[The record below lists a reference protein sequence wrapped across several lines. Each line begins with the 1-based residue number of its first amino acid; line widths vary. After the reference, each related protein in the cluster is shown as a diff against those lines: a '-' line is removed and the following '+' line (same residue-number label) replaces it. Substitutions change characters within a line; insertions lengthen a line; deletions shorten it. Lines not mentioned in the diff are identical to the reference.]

1 MKMLNISANFYLKFL
16 AKILFILLFS
26 FKLSSNESLIEIK
39 GNIYTDEYAIFS
51 LIENKP
57 NEITEEYSNYLL
69 KTLDNSM
76 LFESVVVTIKNNK
89 YIISVVEFPNINE
102 IKFKL
107 NERFKDEELKNIT
120 EQLNLK
126 NLNPLSIKNVKDE
139 IKKIYESFGY
149 NNVNIT
155 HYANI
160 DNDTNTAD
168 LFFEITEGSITKIKN
183 IYFSGNDSIDNQNFK
198 SIIKSKT
205 KSLTNIFANNTYKKV
220 NVLNDTRIIKNLYLN
235 NGYPDAEIKHKVE
248 YLNSNKVNLYFNIIE
263 GNLYSFNKIEVLDN
277 EKILSSNLLNSINSI
292 INKSSKNKNNYSFE
306 ILKEIKSEIS
316 KEILSTGIDFFEI
329 KTLEKKENIS
339 ISVLFEITSL
349 EPKYTNQINIY
360 GNSRTLDK
368 VIRRE
373 LDIAEGDAI
382 HKTQIESI
390 QKKLNELN
398 IFKSVEIIEKEL
410 ENNLVNLE
418 INVEEKQ
425 TGTLSAGL
433 SIGTLEGFGVV
444 AGLNEKNFYGTGR
457 SLSFLINTTQDKT
470 EISLETTDKIFY
482 ENNIDVS
489 FKSKYKEEDF
499 TLSSSYKL
507 NTFLTGIGIGYD
519 INPNLKHGID
529 LEYIIKDYNVT
540 NTSTVSN
547 IINQSAGSNVSFV
560 LKNSLI
566 YNNLDSY
573 YLPKKGTL
581 INFSNFLETP
591 NSSNNGYI
599 KNIVT
604 YKKYVNINKKNIL
617 SFQSRI
623 GNITSLNNNDV
634 LIDNKFSLGGRWLRG
649 FDSFGAGPRN
659 SRASY
664 IGANNLVVSK
674 IDYSRELTSYS
685 DFPIFFNLFN
695 DYGLLW
701 ENKSKPVQNDS
712 NIRSSV
718 GFGLKYYSPIGPIGL
733 TWGFPIQDETYDIK
747 RMFLFSIGNIN

>member
-1 MKMLNISANFYLKFL
+1 MLNISVNFCLRVL
-16 AKILFILLFS
+16 VKILFILLFS
-26 FKLSSNESLIEIK
+26 FKLFSNESLIEIK

-57 NEITEEYSNYLL
+57 TEISEEYSNYLL

-76 LFESVVVTIKNNK
+76 LFESVVVSIKNNK
-89 YIISVVEFPNINE
+89 YIISIIEFPNINE

-107 NERFKDEELKNIT
+107 NERFEDDELKNISK
-120 EQLNLK
+120 QLNLK
-126 NLNPLSIKNVKDE
+126 NLNPVSINNFKEE

-149 NNVNIT
+149 NNINIV

-160 DNDTNTAD
+160 DDDTNTAD

-183 IYFSGNDSIDNQNFK
+183 IYFSGNKSSDNQNFK

-205 KSLTNIFANNTYKKV
+205 KSLTNILANNSYKKV
-220 NVLNDTRIIKNLYLN
+220 NVLNDTRIIKNFYLN
-235 NGYPDAEIKHKVE
+235 NGYPDAQIEYKVE
-248 YLNSNKVNLYFNIIE
+248 YLDSNKVNLYFNISE
-263 GNLYSFNKIEVLDN
+263 GNFYSFNKVEVMDN
-277 EKILSSNLLNSINSI
+277 EKILNSKLLNSVNLI
-292 INKSSKNKNNYSFE
+292 INKLLKNKKNYSVE

-329 KTLEKKENIS
+329 KTLEKKENTS

-360 GNSRTLDK
+360 GNSRTFDR

-373 LDIAEGDAI
+373 LDIVEGDAI
-382 HKTQIESI
+382 HKTQIQTI
-390 QKKLNELN
+390 QRKLNKLN

-433 SIGTLEGFGVV
+433 SIGTLDGFGVV

-489 FKSKYKEEDF
+489 FKSKYKEEDY

-547 IINQSAGSNVSFV
+547 IINQSSGSNVSFV

-604 YKKYVNINKKNIL
+604 YKKYFNFNKKNIL
-617 SFQSRI
+617 SFQNRI

-659 SRASY
+659 SRSSY
-664 IGANNLVVSK
+664 IGANNLIVSK
-674 IDYSRELTSYS
+674 IDYSRELTSNS
-685 DFPIFFNLFN
+685 DFPIFLNLFN

-701 ENKSKPVQNDS
+701 ENKSKPLQNDS
-712 NIRSSV
+712 NLRSSV
-718 GFGLKYYSPIGPIGL
+718 GFGLKYYSAIGPIGF
-733 TWGFPIQDETYDIK
+733 TWGFPIEDESYDIK

>member
-1 MKMLNISANFYLKFL
+1 MLNINVNLYLKIL
-16 AKILFILLFS
+16 IKILFISFFS
-26 FKLSSNESLIEIK
+26 FKLLSNESLIEIK
-39 GNIYTDEYAIFS
+39 GNIYTDDYAIFS
-51 LIENKP
+51 LIEKKP
-57 NEITEEYSNYLL
+57 TEITEEYSNYLL

-76 LFESVVVTIKNNK
+76 LFESVVITIKNNK
-89 YIISVVEFPNINE
+89 YIISIIEYPNINE
-102 IKFKL
+102 IKFDL
-107 NERFKDEELKNIT
+107 NERFEDDELRNIS

-126 NLNPLSIKNVKDE
+126 NLNPISINNFKEE

-155 HYANI
+155 HFANI
-160 DNDTNTAD
+160 DSDTNTAD
-168 LFFEITEGSITKIKN
+168 IFFEINEGTITKIKN
-183 IYFSGNDSIDNQNFK
+183 IFFSGNDSINNQNLK

-205 KSLTNIFANNTYKKV
+205 KSLTNILANNSYKKA
-220 NVLNDTRIIKNLYLN
+220 NVINDTRIIKNFYSN
-235 NGYPDAEIKHKVE
+235 NGYPDAEIGYTIE
-248 YLNSNKVNLYFNIIE
+248 YLESNKVNLYFNISE
-263 GNLYSFNKIEVLDN
+263 GNLYSFHKIEILDN
-277 EKILSSNLLNSINSI
+277 EKILDSKLLSNVNLI
-292 INKSSKNKNNYSFE
+292 INKSLENKKNYSIE
-306 ILKEIKSEIS
+306 ILKEIKSEIT

-329 KTLEKKENIS
+329 RTLEKKENKL
-339 ISVLFEITSL
+339 ISVLFEIITL
-349 EPKYTNQINIY
+349 VPKYTNQINIY
-360 GNSRTLDK
+360 GNSRTLDR

-382 HKTQIESI
+382 HKSQIQSI
-390 QKKLNELN
+390 QNKLNRLN
-398 IFKSVEIIEKEL
+398 IFKSVEIVEKEL

-425 TGTLSAGL
+425 TGSFSAGL
-433 SIGTLEGFGVV
+433 SLGTLEGFGLV

-457 SLSFLINTTQDKT
+457 SLSFLINTTQDRT
-470 EISLETTDKIFY
+470 ELSLETTDRIFY
-482 ENNIDVS
+482 DNNIDVT

-507 NTFLTGIGIGYD
+507 NTFLTSVGFEYD
-519 INPNLKHGID
+519 INPKLRHGID
-529 LEYIIKDYNVT
+529 LEYIIKNYNVS

-547 IINQSAGSNVSFV
+547 IISQSAGANVSFV

-566 YNNLDSY
+566 YNNLNSY
-573 YLPKKGTL
+573 YLPKKGTFV
-581 INFSNFLETP
+581 NFLNFLETP

-599 KNIVT
+599 KNIIT
-604 YKKYVNINKKNIL
+604 YKRYFNFNKKNIL

-659 SRASY
+659 SRTSY
-664 IGANNLVVSK
+664 IGANNLAVTK

-685 DFPIFFNLFN
+685 DFPLFFNIFN

-701 ENKSKPVQNDS
+701 DNKTKPLKND
-712 NIRSSV
+712 NNLRSSY
-718 GFGLKYYSPIGPIGL
+718 GFGLKYYSAIGPIGL
-733 TWGFPIQDETYDIK
+733 TWGFPIQDESYDIK

>member
-1 MKMLNISANFYLKFL
+1 MKMLNINVNLYLKIL
-16 AKILFILLFS
+16 IKILFISFFS
-26 FKLSSNESLIEIK
+26 FKLLSNESLIEIK
-39 GNIYTDEYAIFS
+39 GNIYTDDYAIFS
-51 LIENKP
+51 LIEKKP
-57 NEITEEYSNYLL
+57 TEITEEYSNYLL

-76 LFESVVVTIKNNK
+76 LFESVVITIKNNK
-89 YIISVVEFPNINE
+89 YIISIIEYPNINE
-102 IKFKL
+102 IKFDL
-107 NERFKDEELKNIT
+107 NERFEDDELRNIS

-126 NLNPLSIKNVKDE
+126 NLNPISINNFKEE

-155 HYANI
+155 HFANI
-160 DNDTNTAD
+160 DSDTNTAD
-168 LFFEITEGSITKIKN
+168 IFFEINEGTITKIKN
-183 IYFSGNDSIDNQNFK
+183 IFFSGNDSINNQNLK

-205 KSLTNIFANNTYKKV
+205 KSLTNILANNSYKKA
-220 NVLNDTRIIKNLYLN
+220 NVINDTRIIKNFYSN
-235 NGYPDAEIKHKVE
+235 NGYPDAEIGYTIE
-248 YLNSNKVNLYFNIIE
+248 YLESNKVNLYFNISE
-263 GNLYSFNKIEVLDN
+263 GNLYSFHKIEILDN
-277 EKILSSNLLNSINSI
+277 EKILDSKLLSNVNLI
-292 INKSSKNKNNYSFE
+292 INKSLENKKNYSIE
-306 ILKEIKSEIS
+306 ILKEIKSEIT

-329 KTLEKKENIS
+329 RTLEKKENKL
-339 ISVLFEITSL
+339 ISVLFEIITL
-349 EPKYTNQINIY
+349 VPKYTNQINIY
-360 GNSRTLDK
+360 GNSRTLDR

-382 HKTQIESI
+382 HKSQIQSI
-390 QKKLNELN
+390 QNKLNRLN
-398 IFKSVEIIEKEL
+398 IFKSVEIVEKEL

-425 TGTLSAGL
+425 TGSFSAGL
-433 SIGTLEGFGVV
+433 SLGTLEGFGLV

-457 SLSFLINTTQDKT
+457 SLSFLINTTQDRT
-470 EISLETTDKIFY
+470 ELSLETTDRIFY
-482 ENNIDVS
+482 DNNIDVT

-507 NTFLTGIGIGYD
+507 NTFLTSVGFEYD
-519 INPNLKHGID
+519 INPKLRHGID
-529 LEYIIKDYNVT
+529 LEYIIKNYNVS

-547 IINQSAGSNVSFV
+547 IISQSAGANVSFV

-566 YNNLDSY
+566 YNNLNSY
-573 YLPKKGTL
+573 YLPKKGTFV
-581 INFSNFLETP
+581 NFLNFLETP

-599 KNIVT
+599 KNIIT
-604 YKKYVNINKKNIL
+604 YKRYFNFNKKNIL

-659 SRASY
+659 SRTSY
-664 IGANNLVVSK
+664 IGANNLAVTK

-685 DFPIFFNLFN
+685 DFPLFFNIFN

-701 ENKSKPVQNDS
+701 DNKTKPLKND
-712 NIRSSV
+712 NNLRSSY
-718 GFGLKYYSPIGPIGL
+718 GFGLKYYSAIGPIGL
-733 TWGFPIQDETYDIK
+733 TWGFPIQDESYDIK

>member
-1 MKMLNISANFYLKFL
+1 MKKLNINANFYLKVL
-16 AKILFILLFS
+16 IKILFILILS
-26 FKLSSNESLIEIK
+26 FKLFSNETLIEIK
-39 GNIYTDEYAIFS
+39 GNIYTDKDAIFS
-51 LIENKP
+51 LIKDTP
-57 NEITEEYSNYLL
+57 NEISEEYSNYLL

-76 LFESVVVTIKNNK
+76 LFESVKVTIKDNK
-89 YIISVVEFPNINE
+89 YVINIIEFPNINE
-102 IKFKL
+102 IKFDL
-107 NERFKDEELKNIT
+107 NERFDDDELRIISE
-120 EQLNLK
+120 ELNLK
-126 NLNPLSIKNVKDE
+126 NLNPISINNFKLE

-149 NNVNIT
+149 NNVNIN
-155 HYANI
+155 HNAKI
-160 DNDTNTAD
+160 DEDTNTAD
-168 LFFEITEGSITKIKN
+168 IFFEINEGSITKIKN
-183 IYFSGNDSIDNQNFK
+183 IYFFGNDSINNQDFR

-205 KSLTNIFANNTYKKV
+205 KSLTNILANNSYKRV
-220 NVLNDTRIIKNLYLN
+220 SVINDTRIIKNLYLN
-235 NGYPDAEIKHKVE
+235 NGFPDAEIEYKVE
-248 YLNSNKVNLYFNIIE
+248 YLDSNKVNLYFNISE
-263 GNLYSFNKIEVLDN
+263 GNLYTFNKIEILDN
-277 EKILSSNLLNSINSI
+277 EKILSSILLNNVNLI
-292 INKSSKNKNNYSFE
+292 INKISKNKKNYSFE
-306 ILKEIKSEIS
+306 TLKEIKSEIS
-316 KEILSTGIDFFEI
+316 NQIISNGIDFFEI
-329 KTLEKKENIS
+329 KTLEKKENSS
-339 ISVLFEITSL
+339 ISVLFEITPI

-360 GNSRTLDK
+360 GNSRTFDR

-382 HKTQIESI
+382 HKTQIQSI
-390 QKKLNELN
+390 QRKLNKLN

-457 SLSFLINTTQDKT
+457 SLSFLVNTTQDRT
-470 EISLETTDKIFY
+470 ELSLETTDKIFY

-519 INPNLKHGID
+519 INPKLKHGIS

-540 NTSTVSN
+540 NTSAVSN
-547 IINQSAGSNVSFV
+547 IISQSAGANVSFV
-560 LKNSLI
+560 LKNSLV

-599 KNIVT
+599 KNIIT
-604 YKKYVNINKKNIL
+604 YKKYLNFNKKDIL
-617 SFQSRI
+617 SLQSRI

-664 IGANNLVVSK
+664 IGANNLAVSK

-685 DFPIFFNLFN
+685 DFPIFFNVFN

-701 ENKSKPVQNDS
+701 ENKTTPLKND
-712 NIRSSV
+712 NNLRSSI
-718 GFGLKYYSPIGPIGL
+718 GFGLKYYSAIGPIGL
-733 TWGFPIQDETYDIK
+733 TWGFPILDESYDIK

>member
-1 MKMLNISANFYLKFL
+1 MLNISANFYLKVLF
-16 AKILFILLFS
+16 KILFILLFS

-57 NEITEEYSNYLL
+57 TEISEEYSNYLL

-76 LFESVVVTIKNNK
+76 LFESVVVSIKNNK
-89 YIISVVEFPNINE
+89 YIISIIEFPNINE

-107 NERFKDEELKNIT
+107 NERFEDDELKNISK
-120 EQLNLK
+120 QLNLK
-126 NLNPLSIKNVKDE
+126 NLNPVSINNFKEE

-149 NNVNIT
+149 NNINIV

-160 DNDTNTAD
+160 DDDTNTAD
-168 LFFEITEGSITKIKN
+168 LFFEISEGSITKIKN
-183 IYFSGNDSIDNQNFK
+183 IYFSGNKSIDNQNFK

-205 KSLTNIFANNTYKKV
+205 KSLTNILANNSYKKV
-220 NVLNDTRIIKNLYLN
+220 NVLNDTRIIKNFYLN
-235 NGYPDAEIKHKVE
+235 NGYPDAQIEYKVE
-248 YLNSNKVNLYFNIIE
+248 YLDSNKVNLYFNISE
-263 GNLYSFNKIEVLDN
+263 GNLYSFNKVEVLDN
-277 EKILSSNLLNSINSI
+277 EKILNSNLLNNVNLI
-292 INKSSKNKNNYSFE
+292 INKLLKNKKNYSVE

-329 KTLEKKENIS
+329 KTLEKKENTS

-360 GNSRTLDK
+360 GNSRTFDR

-373 LDIAEGDAI
+373 LDIVEGDAI
-382 HKTQIESI
+382 HKTQIQTI
-390 QKKLNELN
+390 QRKLNKLN
-398 IFKSVEIIEKEL
+398 IFKSVKITEKEL

-433 SIGTLEGFGVV
+433 SIGTLDGFGVV

-457 SLSFLINTTQDKT
+457 SLSFLINTTQDRT
-470 EISLETTDKIFY
+470 ELSLETTDKIFY

-547 IINQSAGSNVSFV
+547 IINQSSGSNVSFV

-599 KNIVT
+599 KNIVK
-604 YKKYVNINKKNIL
+604 YKKYFNFNKKNIL
-617 SFQSRI
+617 SFQNRI

-659 SRASY
+659 SRSSY
-664 IGANNLVVSK
+664 IGANNLIVSK
-674 IDYSRELTSYS
+674 IDYSRELTSNS
-685 DFPIFFNLFN
+685 DFPIFLNLFN

-701 ENKSKPVQNDS
+701 ENKSKPLQNDS
-712 NIRSSV
+712 NLRSSV
-718 GFGLKYYSPIGPIGL
+718 GFGLKYYSAIGPIGF
-733 TWGFPIQDETYDIK
+733 TWGFPIEDESYDIK

>member
-1 MKMLNISANFYLKFL
+1 MLSISANFYLKFL
-16 AKILFILLFS
+16 ANILFIFIFS
-26 FKLSSNESLIEIK
+26 FKLFSNESLIEIK

-69 KTLDNSM
+69 KTLNNSM

-107 NERFKDEELKNIT
+107 NERFEDEELKNIS

-126 NLNPLSIKNVKDE
+126 NLNPLSINNFKDE
-139 IKKIYESFGY
+139 IIKIYESFGY

-155 HYANI
+155 HYSNI

-183 IYFSGNDSIDNQNFK
+183 IYFSGNDSINNQNFK

-220 NVLNDTRIIKNLYLN
+220 SVLNDTRIIKNFYLN

-248 YLNSNKVNLYFNIIE
+248 YLDSNKVNLYFNIIE

-277 EKILSSNLLNSINSI
+277 EKILNSNLLYSINLI
-292 INKSSKNKNNYSFE
+292 INKSSKNKKNYSYE

-329 KTLEKKENIS
+329 KTLEKKENRS

-382 HKTQIESI
+382 HKTQIQSI
-390 QKKLNELN
+390 QKKLNKLN

-457 SLSFLINTTQDKT
+457 SLSFLINTTQDRT

-499 TLSSSYKL
+499 TVSSSYKL

-540 NTSTVSN
+540 NTSTVSK

-599 KNIVT
+599 KNIIT
-604 YKKYVNINKKNIL
+604 YKKYFNINKKDIL

-674 IDYSRELTSYS
+674 IDYSRELTSNS

-701 ENKSKPVQNDS
+701 ENKSKPVQNDT
-712 NIRSSV
+712 NLRSSV
-718 GFGLKYYSPIGPIGL
+718 GFGLKYYSAIGPIGL

>member
-1 MKMLNISANFYLKFL
+1 MLNINVNLFLKVL
-16 AKILFILLFS
+16 IKILFFLFFS
-26 FKLSSNESLIEIK
+26 FRLLSNESLIEIK
-39 GNIYTDEYAIFS
+39 GNIYTDDYAIFS
-51 LIENKP
+51 LIEKKP
-57 NEITEEYSNYLL
+57 TEITEEYSNYLL
-69 KTLDNSM
+69 KRLDNSM

-89 YIISVVEFPNINE
+89 YVISIIEYPNINE
-102 IKFKL
+102 IKFDL
-107 NERFKDEELKNIT
+107 NERFEDDELRNIS

-126 NLNPLSIKNVKDE
+126 NLNPISINNFKEE
-139 IKKIYESFGY
+139 IKTIYESFGY

-155 HYANI
+155 HFANI

-168 LFFEITEGSITKIKN
+168 IFFEINEGTITKIKN
-183 IYFSGNDSIDNQNFK
+183 IFFSGNVSINNQNLK

-205 KSLTNIFANNTYKKV
+205 KSLANIFANNSYKKV
-220 NVLNDTRIIKNLYLN
+220 NVINDTRIIKNFYSN
-235 NGYPDAEIKHKVE
+235 NGYPDAEIEYTIE
-248 YLNSNKVNLYFNIIE
+248 YLESNKVNLYFNVSE
-263 GNLYSFNKIEVLDN
+263 GNLYSFHKIEILDN
-277 EKILSSNLLNSINSI
+277 KKILDSKLLNNVNLI
-292 INKSSKNKNNYSFE
+292 INKSLKNKKNYSNE
-306 ILKEIKSEIS
+306 TLKEIKSEIT
-316 KEILSTGIDFFEI
+316 KKILSTGIDFFEI
-329 KTLEKKENIS
+329 RTLEKKENKS
-339 ISVLFEITSL
+339 ISVLFEIITL
-349 EPKYTNQINIY
+349 VPKYTNQINIY
-360 GNSRTLDK
+360 GNSRTFDR

-382 HKTQIESI
+382 HKSQIQSI
-390 QKKLNELN
+390 QNKLNRLN

-425 TGTLSAGL
+425 TGSFSAGL
-433 SIGTLEGFGVV
+433 SLGTLEGFGLV

-457 SLSFLINTTQDKT
+457 SLSFLINTTQDRT
-470 EISLETTDKIFY
+470 ELSLETTDRIFY
-482 ENNIDVS
+482 ENNIDVT

-507 NTFLTGIGIGYD
+507 NTFLTSVGFEYD
-519 INPNLKHGID
+519 INPKLRHGID

-547 IINQSAGSNVSFV
+547 IISQSAGANVSYV

-566 YNNLDSY
+566 YNNLNSY
-573 YLPKKGTL
+573 YLPKKGTFV
-581 INFSNFLETP
+581 NFSNFLETP

-599 KNIVT
+599 KNIIT
-604 YKKYVNINKKNIL
+604 YKRYFNFNKKDIL

-659 SRASY
+659 SRTSY
-664 IGANNLVVSK
+664 IGANNLAVTK

-685 DFPIFFNLFN
+685 DFPLFFNIFN

-701 ENKSKPVQNDS
+701 ENKTKPLKND
-712 NIRSSV
+712 NTLRSSY
-718 GFGLKYYSPIGPIGL
+718 GFGLKYYSAIGPIGL
-733 TWGFPIQDETYDIK
+733 TWGFPIQDESYDIK

>member
-1 MKMLNISANFYLKFL
+1 MLNISVNFCLRVL
-16 AKILFILLFS
+16 VKILFILLFS
-26 FKLSSNESLIEIK
+26 FNLFSNESLIEIK

-51 LIENKP
+51 LIEKKP
-57 NEITEEYSNYLL
+57 IEISEEYSNYLL

-76 LFESVVVTIKNNK
+76 LFESVVVSIKNNK
-89 YIISVVEFPNINE
+89 YIISIIEFPNINE

-107 NERFKDEELKNIT
+107 NERFEDDELTNISK
-120 EQLNLK
+120 QLNLK
-126 NLNPLSIKNVKDE
+126 NLNPLSINNFKEE
-139 IKKIYESFGY
+139 IKNIYESFGY
-149 NNVNIT
+149 NNVNIV
-155 HYANI
+155 HYATI
-160 DNDTNTAD
+160 DDNTNTAD
-168 LFFEITEGSITKIKN
+168 LFFEISEGSITKIKN
-183 IYFSGNDSIDNQNFK
+183 IYFFGNKSLDSQNLK

-205 KSLTNIFANNTYKKV
+205 KSLTNILANNSYKKV
-220 NVLNDTRIIKNLYLN
+220 NALNDTRIIKNFYLN
-235 NGYPDAEIKHKVE
+235 NGYPDAQIEYKVE
-248 YLNSNKVNLYFNIIE
+248 YLDSNKVNLYFNISE

-277 EKILSSNLLNSINSI
+277 EKILNSNLLNSVNLI
-292 INKSSKNKNNYSFE
+292 INKLLKNKKNYSVE

-360 GNSRTLDK
+360 GNSRTFDS

-373 LDIAEGDAI
+373 LDIVEGDAI
-382 HKTQIESI
+382 HKTQIQTI
-390 QKKLNELN
+390 QRKLNKLN
-398 IFKSVEIIEKEL
+398 IFKSVEIIEKDL

-433 SIGTLEGFGVV
+433 SIGTLDGFGVV
-444 AGLNEKNFYGTGR
+444 AGLNEKNFYGTGK

-547 IINQSAGSNVSFV
+547 IISQSSGSNVSFV

-566 YNNLDSY
+566 YNGLDSQ

-604 YKKYVNINKKNIL
+604 YKKYFNFNKKNIL
-617 SFQSRI
+617 SFQNRI

-659 SRASY
+659 SRSSY
-664 IGANNLVVSK
+664 IGANNLIVSK
-674 IDYSRELTSYS
+674 IDYSRELTSFS

-701 ENKSKPVQNDS
+701 ENKSKPLQNDS
-712 NIRSSV
+712 NLRSSV
-718 GFGLKYYSPIGPIGL
+718 GFGLKYYSAIGPIGFS
-733 TWGFPIQDETYDIK
+733 WGFPIEDESYDIK